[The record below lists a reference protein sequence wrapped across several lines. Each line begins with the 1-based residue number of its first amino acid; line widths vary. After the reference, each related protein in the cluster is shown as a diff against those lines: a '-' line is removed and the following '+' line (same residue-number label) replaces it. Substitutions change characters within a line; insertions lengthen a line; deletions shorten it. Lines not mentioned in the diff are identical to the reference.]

1 MRHLF
6 YIFLLTITGVFTMSM
21 HKATPSSKDIEKLKY
36 WKNAIRYEI
45 IKKYTEKYNLVVGGI
60 SDGMPGG
67 IMHEIGVMF
76 DRYQVTSKAKARQII
91 VECVLDFL
99 EKINSCEEIQP
110 YLRDRPFTVENI
122 DITLIMFNPD
132 RTNIFYPNIRTVN
145 TRRDKIIYKTYKPER
160 PNNSIEEEE
169 LFEDAVQLA
178 KTEIP
183 PEDLS

>member
-21 HKATPSSKDIEKLKY
+21 HKATHSLKDIEKLHY
-36 WKNAIRYEI
+36 WRDTIRCEI
-45 IKKYTEKYNLVVGGI
+45 IKKYTEKYNLEVGGV
-60 SDGMPGG
+60 SGNMLGG
-67 IMHEIGVMF
+67 VMHEVGVMF

-110 YLRDRPFTVENI
+110 YLQDHPFTVKNI
-122 DITLIMFNPD
+122 DIALFMFNGD
-132 RTNIFYPNIRTVN
+132 GTDVSYPNLDVAR
-145 TRRDKIIYKTYKPER
+145 TRRDKIIYKTVNPEDR
-160 PNNSIEEEE
+160 YNYIEEEE
-169 LFEDAVQLA
+169 SFEDAVQLA